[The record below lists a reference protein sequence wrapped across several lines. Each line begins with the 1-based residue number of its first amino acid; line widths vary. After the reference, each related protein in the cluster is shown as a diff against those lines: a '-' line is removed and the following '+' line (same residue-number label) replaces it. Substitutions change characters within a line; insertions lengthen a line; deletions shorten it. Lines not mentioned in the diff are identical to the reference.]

1 MIILGTACCHT
12 LLNRAS
18 EKFQQISS
26 TTLHISFTNTG
37 FAIMVFNDIMRNLL
51 LAEYQ
56 NIDAKEMKPETFS
69 NWTSVLVINFLDRL
83 RTLKGILPVMV
94 DIVLDETP
102 QKIGVRP
109 TLDRPLALSN
119 ERPASY

>member
-1 MIILGTACCHT
+1 
-12 LLNRAS
+12 
-18 EKFQQISS
+18 
-26 TTLHISFTNTG
+26 
-37 FAIMVFNDIMRNLL
+37 MVFNDIMRNLL